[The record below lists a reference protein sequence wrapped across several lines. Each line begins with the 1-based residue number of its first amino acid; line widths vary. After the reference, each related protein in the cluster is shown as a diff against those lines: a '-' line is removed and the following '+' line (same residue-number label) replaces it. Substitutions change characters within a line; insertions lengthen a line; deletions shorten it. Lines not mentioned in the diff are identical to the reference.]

1 MGNTLFENALAPAI
15 SKVPS
20 VMVRKPAVVLPW
32 TVKAPVPGVKVS
44 RLALEVPLSMV
55 TPARL

>member
-1 MGNTLFENALAPAI
+1 MFENALAPAI